1 MAIVA
6 INRTNEFHEAVRSLG
21 GRYPPPSQASSSKGK
36 AARATPSPHADEA
49 WAKQAEQ
56 VASNLKSFASFL
68 HSIRRAYLDLG
79 STSSSAHHAHH
90 PPRAIDTSKG
100 LAAWEGVKW
109 LNDRE
114 RDEID
119 FGVKVALRKSVDRV
133 RQLEQLEKGRS
144 ARVSSKV
151 LLPSRRFTTHFIE
164 TLALTVRASHQ
175 AKANPNG
182 GLVRMLGLTDTTAS
196 SSRTATL
203 ESVKSHRAYII
214 LYLNTLLARVSEQQR
229 SQQEARVARQLAKS
243 QTLGGLGGGGALGM
257 DEYGV
262 KLAHQAQG
270 EYNTRIKGKGKE
282 LGNNGP
288 GPGQRGGHTAG
299 VPSIYRPAPMPLSAS
314 QSAGA
319 MLGIAEDSTDPL
331 STMLT
336 EDQIQQFER
345 EESALLQA
353 TQTDLASLKHA
364 ESSLLEI
371 SALQTQLATHLS
383 AQSELTDKLYDDAMV
398 VTGKIDDGNVQLK
411 KAKERNRE
419 SRVWL
424 LVFLLMASGT
434 LLFLDYYT

>member
-21 GRYPPPSQASSSKGK
+21 ARYPPPSQASSSKSK
-36 AARATPSPHADEA
+36 AARATPSPHADDA
-49 WAKQAEQ
+49 WTKQAEQ
-56 VASNLKSFASFL
+56 VASNLQSFASFL

-133 RQLEQLEKGRS
+133 RQLEQLEK
-144 ARVSSKV
+144 
-151 LLPSRRFTTHFIE
+151 
-164 TLALTVRASHQ
+164 VRASHQ

-182 GLVRMLGLTDTTAS
+182 GLVRMLGLTDMTAS

-229 SQQEARVARQLAKS
+229 SQQETRVARQLAKS

-270 EYNTRIKGKGKE
+270 EYNTRIKGKGKK
-282 LGNNGP
+282 LGINEP
-288 GPGQRGGHTAG
+288 GPGSRGGHTAG

-319 MLGIAEDSTDPL
+319 MLGIAADSTDPL